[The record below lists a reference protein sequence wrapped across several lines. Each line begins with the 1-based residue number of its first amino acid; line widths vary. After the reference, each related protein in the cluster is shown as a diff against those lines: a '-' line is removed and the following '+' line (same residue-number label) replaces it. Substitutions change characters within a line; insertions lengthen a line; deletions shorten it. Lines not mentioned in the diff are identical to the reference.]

1 MASGRAERQKVPF
14 GSGDGSEVNPMCRRT
29 PPEAKTAQVVDRP
42 LTHEDS
48 YSRKGGMRQEKQHAS
63 SRRMLLVESK
73 SEFDE
78 TPIVCKIIPSIW
90 LLQEKR

>member
-1 MASGRAERQKVPF
+1 VDIIATPHF
-14 GSGDGSEVNPMCRRT
+14 LFCNTMCRFETVRL
-29 PPEAKTAQVVDRP
+29 AGNAND
-42 LTHEDS
+42 HGDS

-90 LLQEKR
+90 LLQEKC